1 MMEHTDINSSIDA
14 FKSAVDKSRKIVGFT
29 GAGIS
34 TESGIPDYR
43 SKGGIW
49 DKFQPVYFEEFVSDE
64 KKRLLYWQRKQELWK
79 DLSNATPN
87 TGHMFFKE
95 LYDESKLTG
104 LITQNIDGL
113 HEKSGLVKEIIINLH
128 GTSLEVACIDCEFTV
143 PSEDVFEGLNLEEG
157 VPICQKCNGLMKPAM
172 ISFGQQLRMEDLD
185 KANELANSCDLMI
198 VIGSTLVVQPA
209 SSLPPIAK
217 ENGAHLAIITLSET
231 PLDSCADFVFHLKVE
246 DFLRLLSHNSLL

>member
-1 MMEHTDINSSIDA
+1 MKPADINDQINA
-14 FKSAVDKSRKIVGFT
+14 FKSAVDVSNKIVGFT

-49 DKFQPVYFEEFVSDE
+49 DKFQPVYFEEFISDE

-79 DLSNATPN
+79 DLSTASPN
-87 TGHMFFKE
+87 TGHMFFKR
-95 LYDESKLTG
+95 LNDEGKLAG

-113 HEKSGLVKEIIINLH
+113 HEKSGLAKESIINLH
-128 GTSLEVACIDCEFTV
+128 GTNLEVACIDCGFTV
-143 PSEDVFEGLNLEEG
+143 PSEDVFDGLDLEEG
-157 VPICQKCNGLMKPAM
+157 VPICQKCKGLMKPAT
-172 ISFGQQLRMEDLD
+172 ISFGQQLRVEDLD
-185 KANELANSCDLMI
+185 RANELAGSCDLMI

-209 SSLPPIAK
+209 SSFPSIAK
-217 ENGAHLAIITLSET
+217 ENGALLAIITLSET

-246 DFLRLLSHNSLL
+246 DFIRLLNHSTNPR